1 MKYPLITLLIL
12 LFCFSGCKNQTVRKE
27 IDKAY
32 SRDTLV
38 KIASR
43 NFDDA
48 IQYVIEGEVN
58 GKLTPYQANYLCAQL
73 TYQFTPNNLVAV
85 KYCQNALLAL
95 NVDDNY
101 EDRVEVLYLLC
112 NVSYAA
118 LDLNTSIK
126 AAIEGKAIA
135 HNHKMDFEEASFD
148 YIVGRCRFN
157 MGEMEGLDIMHE
169 SIYRARKY
177 AEKRIEFGHLVFFVG
192 DLTLCYATLGHT
204 NTDYMYDLLSEL
216 DIHEQIINEMENRF
230 PQAKDYCDRNRHQ
243 IALYRAVAN
252 AALGNPE
259 KADIYMKQC
268 LSSRFAYSP
277 SEYPRYIDYYAER
290 GNIDSV
296 LAISKKFPYEGD
308 TIQRTYRR
316 ELTLLELA
324 YRKAGDNDMANEYHK
339 RCLLISELIDK
350 REQKEGLEKNA
361 VKYESQN
368 YLLAL
373 NDYEDSMVRLRG
385 MLFIV
390 LILIGL
396 FATLG
401 FFIHRRRVKAVDRR
415 MANLQKQMHMM
426 QQKKTKP
433 AASAKKPKD
442 QPTS

>member
-12 LFCFSGCKNQTVRKE
+12 LLCLSGCQNKPVHSE
-27 IDKAY
+27 IDNAY

-38 KIASR
+38 KIASN

-101 EDRVEVLYLLC
+101 QDRVETLYLLS
-112 NVSYAA
+112 NVAYAA
-118 LDLNTSIK
+118 LDLNTCIK
-126 AAIEGKAIA
+126 AALEGKAIA
-135 HNHKMDFEEASFD
+135 HNHKMYFEEASFD

-157 MGEMEGLDIMHE
+157 MGEMEGLDVMRE

-192 DLTLCYATLGHT
+192 DLSLCYASLGHT
-204 NTDYMYDLLSEL
+204 QTDYMYDLLSEL
-216 DIHEQIINEMENRF
+216 DIHEQIVNEMESRF

-252 AALGNPE
+252 AALGNIE
-259 KADIYMKQC
+259 KAQSYMKLS
-268 LSSRFAYSP
+268 LSSRFAYYP
-277 SEYPRYIDYYAER
+277 SEHPRHVEYYAEM

-296 LAISKKFPYEGD
+296 LAIIKEFPFEGD
-308 TIQRTYRR
+308 TIQRTFSK
-316 ELTLLELA
+316 ELSLMEVA
-324 YRKAGDNDMANEYHK
+324 YRKNGNIAMANEYHK
-339 RCLLISELIDK
+339 RYLLISELIEQ
-350 REQKEGLEKNA
+350 RELKEGLEKNSQ
-361 VKYESQN
+361 KYESQN

-373 NDYEDSMVRLRG
+373 NDYEDSMTRLRG
-385 MLFIV
+385 MLAIV
-390 LILIGL
+390 LVLIVI
-396 FATLG
+396 FTALG
-401 FFIHRRRVKAVDRR
+401 YIVHKRRAQNINQR
-415 MANLQKQMHMM
+415 MAYLQKQMRMM
-426 QQKKTKP
+426 QQKKP
-433 AASAKKPKD
+433 RSAAPSKKPKD
-442 QPTS
+442 SATS